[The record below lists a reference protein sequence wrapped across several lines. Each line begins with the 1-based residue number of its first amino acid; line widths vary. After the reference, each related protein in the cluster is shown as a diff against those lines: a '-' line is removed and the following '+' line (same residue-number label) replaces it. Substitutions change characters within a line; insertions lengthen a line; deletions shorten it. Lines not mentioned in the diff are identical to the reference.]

1 MGRLRRIVRR
11 LVSPVR
17 YAADDALA
25 EREVA
30 AHLTLLEDE
39 YRRRGQSDEQ
49 ARRSARLA
57 LGGVAQTME
66 LHRDART
73 FRWTVDLASDV
84 RHAIRGFVRS
94 SGFTTAAV
102 LTLALG
108 IGVNTALF
116 SVIHT
121 ILLRPLPYRDPERL
135 TILWER
141 DARRGLNKELVTPG
155 SFADWEAQSRHVF
168 ESLGYTPNWPGARSF
183 LVVHSTFNE
192 RVAGAYASAGLFR
205 VLGVEPW
212 RGRLFISSDDVEN
225 GAPVALVSYRYWQG
239 RLAGAQDVI
248 GKRLVVDTHART
260 TFTIVGVLPPGFE
273 YPNAAEIWLSAGQM
287 GVSVPP
293 PGSAR
298 RGGPWFEVLGRLRTG
313 VPLERAQAEM
323 RAIARR
329 ATDASPGIPINADV
343 TVQRL
348 KDHFV
353 GSVRTVLLVLFGAVM
368 CVLIIACVNVGNLLL
383 SRGLSRRHEL
393 QLRAALGAGVSRI
406 VRQLLAESVTLALA
420 GGVAGV
426 VVGYGCLQAITAFA
440 PGNLPRMSDV
450 RIDLTVLLFTAGVSI
465 LAGIGFGLAPA
476 LYARS
481 GDLNVGLQE
490 VGRSGSVGR
499 RTRLQ
504 RAFVVS
510 EIALALV
517 LLLMAGLF
525 GQSLSRLRNVDP
537 GFLSDHALAVSVDL
551 SSTAFSGEGGPDRQT
566 IVREIIERVQRLPGV
581 EAAGVTSL
589 LPLSDGGWTDRPGG
603 GWSNQPFMLEHRRAV
618 TDTTATADPR
628 VVTPSYFRAMGV
640 PVRVG
645 RTFSDADGAQGA
657 KVVLVNEAFA
667 RRFVPG
673 YPDHSSPIGQRL
685 VFRRD
690 GTAQIDAATK
700 QPVWRE
706 IVGIVGDVRT
716 GGLHTEPRPELYVPY
731 AQEPWPDVAL
741 VVRSS
746 GDARSLAAAVRQQI
760 ESVSRSVA
768 VTRVQQLDDLVG
780 TSLAAQR
787 FQTLLL
793 ASFAGAALLLAALG
807 IYATMAHAVARRTGE
822 IGIRM
827 ALGAQRPRVLWEI
840 AAEGAQLTGGGIVMG
855 LVIALPL
862 QSVARSLLYDIAAT
876 ELVSMVLTT
885 GLLLIVAMIASL
897 IPALSATRI
906 DPITALRTD

>member
-1 MGRLRRIVRR
+1 MGRFGRIVRR
-11 LVSPVR
+11 VVSPVR
-17 YAADDALA
+17 SAVDDASA
-25 EREVA
+25 KREID
-30 AHLTLLEDE
+30 AHLALLEDE

-73 FRWTVDLASDV
+73 FRWAVDLGSDI

-94 SGFTTAAV
+94 PGFTTAAV

-116 SVIHT
+116 SVIYA
-121 ILLRPLPYRDPERL
+121 ILLRPLPYRDPDRL
-135 TILWER
+135 TILWEW
-141 DARRGLNKELVTPG
+141 DARRGLNQELVTPG

-168 ESLGYTPNWPGARSF
+168 DALGYTPNWPGARSF

-192 RVAGAYASAGLFR
+192 RVAGAYASADVFR
-205 VLGVEPW
+205 VLGVEPL
-212 RGRLFISSDDVEN
+212 RGRLFVSSDDVEN

-239 RLAGAQDVI
+239 RLTGAQDVI

-273 YPNAAEIWLSAGQM
+273 YPQSAEIWLSAGQM

-298 RGGPWFEVLGRLRTG
+298 RGGPWFEVVGRLRTG

-329 ATDASPGIPINADV
+329 ASDASPGLPINADV
-343 TVQRL
+343 TVQPLR
-348 KDHFV
+348 DHFV
-353 GSVRTVLLVLFGAVM
+353 GSVRTMLLVLFGAVM
-368 CVLIIACVNVGNLLL
+368 CVLAIACVNVGNLLL

-393 QLRAALGAGVSRI
+393 QVRAALGAGVSRI
-406 VRQLLAESVTLALA
+406 ARQLLAESVTLALA
-420 GGVAGV
+420 GGATGV
-426 VVGYGCLQAITAFA
+426 VVGYGCLHAITAFA
-440 PGNLPRMSDV
+440 PGNLPRLTDV
-450 RIDLTVLLFTAGVSI
+450 RIDLTVLLFAAGLSL

-481 GDLNVGLQE
+481 GDLNVGLKE
-490 VGRSGSVGR
+490 VGRRGSVGR

-510 EIALALV
+510 EIAVALV

-525 GQSLSRLRNVDP
+525 VQSLSRLRNVDP
-537 GFLSDHALAVSVDL
+537 GFVSAGALAVSVDL
-551 SSTAFSGEGGPDRQT
+551 SSTTFNGDRAPDRQT
-566 IVREIIERVQRLPGV
+566 TVREIVERVQRLPGV
-581 EAAGVTSL
+581 EAAGVSSL
-589 LPLSDGGWTDRPGG
+589 LPLSEGGWTERPGG

-618 TDTTATADPR
+618 TDTPATADPR
-628 VVTPSYFRAMGV
+628 VITPSYFRAMGI
-640 PVRVG
+640 PVRAG
-645 RTFSDADGAQGA
+645 RTFNDADGAQGA

-673 YPDHSSPIGQRL
+673 YPGHGSPVGQRL
-685 VFRRD
+685 VFGRD
-690 GTAQIDAATK
+690 GTAQIDATTT
-700 QPVWRE
+700 QPMWRE
-706 IVGIVGDVRT
+706 IVGIAGDVRT
-716 GGLHTEPRPELYVPY
+716 GGLHTEPRPEVYVPY

-746 GDARSLAAAVRQQI
+746 GDARSLARVVRQQI
-760 ESVSRSVA
+760 DSVSRSA
-768 VTRVQQLDDLVG
+768 IVTSVQQLDDLVG
-780 TSLAAQR
+780 ASLAEQR

-827 ALGAQRPRVLWEI
+827 ALGAQRPRVIWEI
-840 AAEGAQLTGGGIVMG
+840 AAEGAQLTVAGVVIG
-855 LVIALPL
+855 LAIALPL
-862 QSVARSLLYDIAAT
+862 QRVARSLLYDIAAT
-876 ELVSMVLTT
+876 EPVSMVLTT

-897 IPALSATRI
+897 MPALSATRI
-906 DPITALRTD
+906 DPIAALRTD

>member
-1 MGRLRRIVRR
+1 
-11 LVSPVR
+11 
-17 YAADDALA
+17 
-25 EREVA
+25 
-30 AHLTLLEDE
+30 
-39 YRRRGQSDEQ
+39 
-49 ARRSARLA
+49 
-57 LGGVAQTME
+57 
-66 LHRDART
+66 
-73 FRWTVDLASDV
+73 
-84 RHAIRGFVRS
+84 
-94 SGFTTAAV
+94 
-102 LTLALG
+102 
-108 IGVNTALF
+108 
-116 SVIHT
+116 
-121 ILLRPLPYRDPERL
+121 
-135 TILWER
+135 
-141 DARRGLNKELVTPG
+141 
-155 SFADWEAQSRHVF
+155 
-168 ESLGYTPNWPGARSF
+168 
-183 LVVHSTFNE
+183 
-192 RVAGAYASAGLFR
+192 
-205 VLGVEPW
+205 
-212 RGRLFISSDDVEN
+212 
-225 GAPVALVSYRYWQG
+225 
-239 RLAGAQDVI
+239 
-248 GKRLVVDTHART
+248 
-260 TFTIVGVLPPGFE
+260 
-273 YPNAAEIWLSAGQM
+273 
-287 GVSVPP
+287 
-293 PGSAR
+293 
-298 RGGPWFEVLGRLRTG
+298 
-313 VPLERAQAEM
+313 
-323 RAIARR
+323 
-329 ATDASPGIPINADV
+329 
-343 TVQRL
+343 
-348 KDHFV
+348 
-353 GSVRTVLLVLFGAVM
+353 
-368 CVLIIACVNVGNLLL
+368 
-383 SRGLSRRHEL
+383 
-393 QLRAALGAGVSRI
+393 
-406 VRQLLAESVTLALA
+406 
-420 GGVAGV
+420 
-426 VVGYGCLQAITAFA
+426 
-440 PGNLPRMSDV
+440 
-450 RIDLTVLLFTAGVSI
+450 
-465 LAGIGFGLAPA
+465 
-476 LYARS
+476 
-481 GDLNVGLQE
+481 
-490 VGRSGSVGR
+490 
-499 RTRLQ
+499 
-504 RAFVVS
+504 
-510 EIALALV
+510 
-517 LLLMAGLF
+517 
-525 GQSLSRLRNVDP
+525 
-537 GFLSDHALAVSVDL
+537 
-551 SSTAFSGEGGPDRQT
+551 
-566 IVREIIERVQRLPGV
+566 VREIIERVQRLPGV